1 MFDVAVI
8 CLVLTAV
15 LAYINKRFIGLP
27 TVIGVMAIALL
38 LSFVMM
44 ALDKFGIGHLR
55 AYAESMLASIDFS
68 NLLLQG
74 MLSLL
79 LFAGALHIDVGELRS
94 YWWQV
99 GVLACFGTVVS
110 ALLVGA
116 ALWLLLPLLGLDMPW
131 LYCLVFGALIS
142 PTDPIAVIGILKSAG
157 APKSIEAIISS
168 ESLFNDG
175 VGVVMFLVVLGM
187 INANGVPTA
196 VDVMLLLV
204 REAGGGI
211 AFGALLGYATYGM
224 LKSIDSY
231 QEEVLITL
239 AAVMGGYAL
248 ATHLEISG
256 PLAMVVAGL
265 VVGNQGRAH
274 AMSDVTREYVDLF
287 WGLIDATLNS
297 VLFVL
302 VGLVVI
308 VIAFPTN
315 VLLASVAGIFITLL
329 ARLISIALPVVV
341 FKRVFKLPRGSWQIL
356 TWGGLRGGIS
366 VALALALPIST
377 ERNVLLAMTYAVV
390 VFSILVQGMTIRA
403 VTRASADC
411 GAADSDLHHQP

>member
-8 CLVLTAV
+8 CLVLTAF

-38 LSFVMM
+38 LSFLLMT
-44 ALDKFGIGHLR
+44 LDQVGAGHLR
-55 AYAESMLASIDFS
+55 VYAEAMLASIDFS

-79 LFAGALHIDVGELRS
+79 LFAGALHIDVRELRS
-94 YWWQV
+94 WWWQV
-99 GVLACFGTVVS
+99 GVLAFAGTVLS

-116 ALWLLLPLLGLDMPW
+116 ALWVLLPLLGLDIPW
-131 LYCLVFGALIS
+131 LYCLTFGALIS

-157 APKSIEAIISS
+157 APKSIEVIISS

-187 INANGVPTA
+187 IQAGGVPSA
-196 VDVMLLLV
+196 AEVLLLLA

-211 AFGALLGYATYGM
+211 VFGWLLGYATYGM
-224 LKSIDSY
+224 LKTIDSY

-248 ATHLEISG
+248 ATHLDISG

-265 VVGNQGRAH
+265 VIGHQGRAL
-274 AMSDVTREYVDLF
+274 AMSDVTRQHVDLF

-302 VGLVVI
+302 VGLEVI
-308 VIAFPTN
+308 VIAFPTH
-315 VLLASVAGIFITLL
+315 VLLAALAAIVITLL
-329 ARLISIALPVVV
+329 ARLVSVALPVVV
-341 FKRVFKLPRGSWQIL
+341 LKRAFGLPRGSWQIL

-366 VALALALPIST
+366 VALALALPVST

-390 VFSILVQGMTIRA
+390 VFSILVQGMTIRS

-411 GAADSDLHHQP
+411 AAAESISQH